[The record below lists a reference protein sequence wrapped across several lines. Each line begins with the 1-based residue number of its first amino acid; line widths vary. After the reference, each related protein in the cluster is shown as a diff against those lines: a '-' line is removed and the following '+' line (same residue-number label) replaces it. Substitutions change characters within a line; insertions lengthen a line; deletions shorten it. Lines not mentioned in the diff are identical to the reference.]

1 MSDGANSL
9 GEAVATVEA
18 ATADPPP
25 IEVTGAPL
33 GASKEVAGR
42 HRHPTLVVA
51 GPAVKL
57 TAIHVRTRPPPPHA
71 EHERRPLGG
80 TGWGLPLAVLIVGMF
95 MSVLDTSIVNIA
107 LNSIAKDF
115 GVGTKDAQWI
125 STAYSLT
132 EGVAVPTSAWLG
144 ARIGHKKLYVWS
156 MGLFTLFSMLCG
168 ISHNLG
174 EIIAFRIL
182 QAVPGGMIPVTCIT
196 LLYSLVPREK
206 IGAAMGIYGLGVVVA
221 PGIGPTLGGYF
232 VEYQTWPLIFYVNV
246 PIGILGV
253 IAAMVVLHDD
263 PGEKSAPFDT
273 PGFVCIAIGL
283 FAFLLAMEEGGDWGW
298 TGYRVLGLFALAI
311 NASATWVLI
320 ELQVDHPLL
329 DVRVFAKIDFLKS
342 VILVGLMSVALF
354 TALFYLPQFLQS
366 VQGRTPWHTGLV
378 LLPQALVL
386 MILMPVAGRLYDMIG
401 SRWPGVAGIG
411 LCGIGLLLLSRIN
424 VDVPISEIMVGECVL
439 AAGLGLGM
447 MPIMTGGLAA
457 LSGPLGDSG
466 SAFNTLT
473 QRVSQSF
480 GVALLTALITADRAQ
495 FTADRTLLIDAN
507 GANADPRITALR
519 QQGQQALIP
528 LWTEIG
534 NKAQALA
541 YSNAFLLVAW
551 IALAGTI
558 LALLLPSGKPAAAS
572 SANSELA

>member
-1 MSDGANSL
+1 MNDDGVAASR
-9 GEAVATVEA
+9 GGAVAEVDGT
-18 ATADPPP
+18 PPP
-25 IEVTGAPL
+25 APV
-33 GASKEVAGR
+33 EPAGR
-42 HRHPTLVVA
+42 HRHATLVIA

-57 TAIHVRTRPPPPHA
+57 TAIRVPTRPPPA
-71 EHERRPLGG
+71 ERERHPLGG
-80 TGWGLPLAVLIVGMF
+80 SGWGLPLAVLIVGMF

-107 LNSIAKDF
+107 LNSVAKDF
-115 GVGTKDAQWI
+115 GVSIKDAQWI

-144 ARIGHKKLYVWS
+144 ARIGHKRLYVWS

-168 ISHNLG
+168 ISQNLG
-174 EIIAFRIL
+174 EIITFRIL

-196 LLYSLVPREK
+196 LLYAIVPREK

-232 VEYQTWPLIFYVNV
+232 VEYQSWPLIFYVNV

-253 IAAMVVLHDD
+253 FAAKAVLRED
-263 PGEKSAPFDT
+263 PGEKGVPFDM
-273 PGFVCIAIGL
+273 PGFVCIAVGL

-311 NASATWVLI
+311 NATALWVII
-320 ELQVDHPLL
+320 ELQVQHPLL
-329 DVRVFAKIDFLKS
+329 DVRVFARTDFVKS

-366 VQGRTPWHTGLV
+366 VQSRTSWHTGLV

-386 MILMPVAGRLYDMIG
+386 MILMPVAGRLYDLIG
-401 SRWPGVAGIG
+401 ARWPGVVGIG
-411 LCGIGLLLLSRIN
+411 LCGVGLLMLSRIN
-424 VDVPISEIMVGECVL
+424 VDIPISEIMLGECVL

-457 LSGPLGDSG
+457 LSGPLADSG

-480 GVALLTALITADRAQ
+480 GVALLTTLITADRAQ
-495 FTADRTLLIDAN
+495 FTADRTLLIDAV
-507 GANADPRITALR
+507 GADTDPRITAVR
-519 QQGQQALIP
+519 GQGARGLAP

-541 YSNAFLLVAW
+541 LSNAFLVVAW
-551 IALAGTI
+551 VTLAGTA
-558 LALLLPSGKPAAAS
+558 LALLLPSGKLAAS
-572 SANSELA
+572 SSDSSATG

>member
-1 MSDGANSL
+1 L
-9 GEAVATVEA
+9 A
-18 ATADPPP
+18 A
-25 IEVTGAPL
+25 
-33 GASKEVAGR
+33 
-42 HRHPTLVVA
+42 
-51 GPAVKL
+51 
-57 TAIHVRTRPPPPHA
+57 
-71 EHERRPLGG
+71 
-80 TGWGLPLAVLIVGMF
+80 TGWGLPLAVLVVGMF

-107 LNSIAKDF
+107 LNGIAKDF
-115 GVGTKDAQWI
+115 GIGTKDAQWI

-132 EGVAVPTSAWLG
+132 EGVVVPTSAWLG
-144 ARIGHKKLYVWS
+144 SRIGHKRLYVWS
-156 MGLFTLFSMLCG
+156 MGLFTMFSMLCG

-174 EIIAFRIL
+174 EIIIFRIL

-196 LLYSLVPREK
+196 LLYSLVPRQK

-232 VEYQTWPLIFYVNV
+232 VEYQSWPLIFYVNV

-253 IAAMVVLHDD
+253 FAAMAVLRDD
-263 PGEKSAPFDT
+263 PGEKGAPFDT
-273 PGFVCIAIGL
+273 PGFVCIAVGL

-311 NASATWVLI
+311 DATVVWVII

-329 DVRVFAKIDFLKS
+329 DVRVFAQIDFVKS
-342 VILVGLMSVALF
+342 VVLVGLMSVALF

-386 MILMPVAGRLYDMIG
+386 MILMPVGGRLYDMIG
-401 SRWPGVAGIG
+401 SRWPGMLGIG
-411 LCGIGLLLLSRIN
+411 LCGVGLLLLSRIN
-424 VDVPISEIMVGECVL
+424 VDMPIFEIVPGECVL

-457 LSGPLGDSG
+457 LSGPLGESG

-480 GVALLTALITADRAQ
+480 GVALLTALITTDRAQ
-495 FTADRTLLIDAN
+495 FTADRTLLISGV
-507 GANADPRITALR
+507 GAGADPRIIAMR
-519 QQGQQALIP
+519 QQGVGGLIP

-534 NKAQALA
+534 DQAQALA

-551 IALAGTI
+551 IALAGTT
-558 LALLLPSGKPAAAS
+558 LALLLPSGKPAEAS
-572 SANSELA
+572 STSSAMG